1 MFTRDA
7 TRQPRILALVISYS
21 IPTIINLVKEHRSR
35 VNNARAARR
44 RAIIPAILTLLNN
57 HLRFLSRE
65 NEPITFLRVIF
76 SFPIIF
82 FRNLDCVLKITE
94 IGENAKNL
102 SIFRRDSPHLF
113 PLFLKCNKILNTC
126 KYKIFVLFYSL
137 RRKSVSIYLI
147 LTDSFEI
154 TILQFLTS

>member
-76 SFPIIF
+76 SFPIVHHF
-82 FRNLDCVLKITE
+82 FSQPRLRF
-94 IGENAKNL
+94 KNY
-102 SIFRRDSPHLF
+102 RDWRERKKFIHISKRFSPF
-113 PLFLKCNKILNTC
+113 I
-126 KYKIFVLFYSL
+126 S
-137 RRKSVSIYLI
+137 
-147 LTDSFEI
+147 SFFEM
-154 TILQFLTS
+154 Q